1 MTISLPSNLY
11 NKPGWIGFAFSTVF
25 SFHKHLTT
33 ARMKQGSGF
42 SHIVI
47 CHLKTNLGCMN
58 PLLYYGIREE
68 DVLTSLHQRAFR
80 WESMIQRQ
88 LLSPEWSECTWVEF
102 SFVNDSLDV
111 SALKCGVQLVFQHN
125 LEEFTFSQCITSYN
139 DPSTSNERLPFTGRD
154 KFSDSD
160 SLEDQTNGT
169 SGQDSYESTYTRY
182 QLYQTAAKVSFLYCF
197 CK

>member
-1 MTISLPSNLY
+1 
-11 NKPGWIGFAFSTVF
+11 
-25 SFHKHLTT
+25 
-33 ARMKQGSGF
+33 MKQGSGF

-68 DVLTSLHQRAFR
+68 DVLTSLHQRALL

>member
-1 MTISLPSNLY
+1 
-11 NKPGWIGFAFSTVF
+11 
-25 SFHKHLTT
+25 
-33 ARMKQGSGF
+33 MKQGSGF

-68 DVLTSLHQRAFR
+68 DVLTSLHQRAFL
-80 WESMIQRQ
+80 WESIIQRR

-111 SALKCGVQLVFQHN
+111 SALKCAVELVFQHN
-125 LEEFTFSQCITSYN
+125 LEEFTLSQCITSYK
-139 DPSTSNERLPFTGRD
+139 DPSTSNERLPFTGHD

-160 SLEDQTNGT
+160 SHEDQTNGT
-169 SGQDSYESTYTRY
+169 SGQYSYEGTHTRY
-182 QLYQTAAKVSFLYCF
+182 QLYQTAAKVSFLYCLS
-197 CK
+197 K